1 MKVVI
6 DTNIWISFLIGRLLS
21 GLEDYLIDGA
31 IEVITSEEQLSEI
44 KTVLQRPKFNPFF
57 SERDIIECLVLLCK
71 TTITVETKHEITDC
85 RDIKD
90 NFILEMAV
98 NGKVDYIITGDKDLL
113 IMSPYKGINII
124 TYKEFEDTIQRIK
137 RG

>member
-1 MKVVI
+1 M
-6 DTNIWISFLIGRLLS
+6 
-21 GLEDYLIDGA
+21 
-31 IEVITSEEQLSEI
+31 
-44 KTVLQRPKFNPFF
+44 
-57 SERDIIECLVLLCK
+57 CK
-71 TTITVETKHEITDC
+71 ITITVETKHEITDC

-124 TYKEFEDTIQRIK
+124 TYKEFEDIIRRIERK
-137 RG
+137 